1 MQGSNSLNFNEN
13 TMKKIVQYY
22 FDNELFKDGQSPTVC
37 NVSSSAKFDNNFSI
51 SVCEKT
57 ESEMI

>member
-1 MQGSNSLNFNEN
+1 
-13 TMKKIVQYY
+13 MKKIVQYY